1 MPKYWNCCELCGR
14 EFSMKRN
21 LMAHLKTHNENCQK
35 FPCNICSYEFSRN
48 STLKVHM
55 KIHKETDIPAV
66 D

>member
-1 MPKYWNCCELCGR
+1 
-14 EFSMKRN
+14 MKRN